1 MVQKEGGMLGR
12 ILRVTSAG
20 LLLFGALTTAATAND
35 FAPQITKLMNEQ
47 IKPWLSDPAVVD
59 AVKAQNAKTSGLSD
73 ADIDKLDKQWRA
85 EAKAGG
91 GPLVNEVMGN
101 ALSAFLKGKKD
112 GSGGVYSEIFVMDA
126 KGLNVGASDVT
137 SDYMQGDEGKWQK
150 TYPVGPDAMFID
162 DVEFDE
168 SSKTF
173 QSQVSGTVVD
183 PATGQP
189 IGAIT
194 IGINVEKL

>member
-1 MVQKEGGMLGR
+1 MLGGV
-12 ILRVTSAG
+12 LRTVAAG
-20 LLLFGALTTAATAND
+20 FLAFGVLTTAASAND
-35 FAPQITKLMNEQ
+35 FAPQITKELNEK
-47 IKPWLSDPAVVD
+47 IKPWLSDPAVVE
-59 AVKAQNAKTSGLSD
+59 AVKAQNAKTASLSD

-91 GPLVNEVMGN
+91 GPLVNEVIGN
-101 ALSAFLKGKKD
+101 ALSTFLKGKKEASA
-112 GSGGVYSEIFVMDA
+112 GLYSEIFVMDA
-126 KGLNVGASDVT
+126 KGLNVGTSDVT

-150 TYPVGPDAMFID
+150 TYSVGPDAVFID

-168 SSKTF
+168 SSKAF
-173 QSQVSGTVVD
+173 QSQVSSTVVD
-183 PATGQP
+183 PATGKP

>member
-1 MVQKEGGMLGR
+1 MPGG
-12 ILRVTSAG
+12 ILKTVAASVLAIG
-20 LLLFGALTTAATAND
+20 VLTTAAFAND
-35 FAPQITKLMNEQ
+35 FAPQINKELAEK
-47 IKPWLSDPAVVD
+47 IKPWLSDPAVVE
-59 AVKAQNAKTSGLSD
+59 AVKAQNAKTASLSE

-85 EAKAGG
+85 EAKGGG
-91 GPLVNEVMGN
+91 GPLVNEVLGN

-112 GSGGVYSEIFVMDA
+112 ASGGLYSEIFVMDA
-126 KGLNVGASDVT
+126 KGLNVGTSDVT

-150 TYPVGPDAMFID
+150 TYPVGPDAVFVD

-168 SSKTF
+168 SSKAF
-173 QSQVSGTVVD
+173 QSQVSTTVVD
-183 PATGQP
+183 PASGKP